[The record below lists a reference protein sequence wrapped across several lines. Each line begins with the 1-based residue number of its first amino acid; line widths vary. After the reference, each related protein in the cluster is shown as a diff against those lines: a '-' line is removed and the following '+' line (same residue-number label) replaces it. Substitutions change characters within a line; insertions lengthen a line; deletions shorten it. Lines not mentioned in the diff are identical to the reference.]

1 MNKATRGF
9 VTVAT
14 GDYFCY
20 LAENLYRSY
29 RLFSNHEYPLY
40 VITDAAGKERMNN
53 LVDGCIVMENPNYGF
68 LDKIA
73 VYDYTPFDET
83 IFLDADMDI
92 TRDISNFFDL
102 FEENQSNISCIG
114 TVKEITDKQRPNHFT
129 DKTIEILGLKQY
141 FSFGGGIYYFR
152 KSETASQCMCY
163 IKRELIPNYDYYGL
177 FGSSSRMTD
186 EALMEVGMLM
196 YNFRPLSSEQ
206 DIMKYHFDMMKSLKW
221 DMRKKECSFVWWE
234 NRIVHPAIIH
244 YGNANTRSIKYINYN
259 LKVKGL
265 YEQQSKITVAKNII
279 VSDIKFLIPLWDE
292 KIREAV
298 KKVLPD
304 SVVRKVAKLLHG

>member
-1 MNKATRGF
+1 MNKNTRGF

-29 RLFSNHEYPLY
+29 SLFSSHKYPLY
-40 VITDAAGKERMNN
+40 VITDAAGKERINN
-53 LVDGCIVMENPNYGF
+53 LVDGCVVMEKPNYNF

-73 VYDYTPFDET
+73 VYDNTPFDET
-83 IFLDADMDI
+83 IFLDADMNI
-92 TRDISNFFDL
+92 TRDISNLFDL
-102 FEENQSNISCIG
+102 FEENQSDISCIG
-114 TVKEITDKQRPNHFT
+114 HVKDITDKQRPIHFT

-141 FSFGGGIYYFR
+141 FSFGGGIFYFR
-152 KSETASQCMCY
+152 KSVMASQCMEY
-163 IKRELIPNYDYYGL
+163 IKNELIPNYHDWGL
-177 FGSSSRMTD
+177 LCQGTKLSD
-186 EALMEVGMLM
+186 EPLMEIGMLTH
-196 YNFRPLSSEQ
+196 NFRPLSSEQ

-259 LKVKGL
+259 LKVKGI
-265 YEQQSKITVAKNII
+265 YEQQSKIVVVKNMI
-279 VSDIKFLIPLWDE
+279 VSDVKFLLPRWNE
-292 KIREAV
+292 NIREAV
-298 KKVLPD
+298 KK
-304 SVVRKVAKLLHG
+304 SCRIRW